1 MYNPNT
7 KNEAKRLRATTF
19 VITKLEE
26 QYGEQWRKVQIVL
39 QFEYTYIIIFFFF
52 FLDLNVLDE
61 CEGPR
66 NMGKLEESYVLLKKS
81 DSSNQD
87 MVRIDR

>member
-1 MYNPNT
+1 MKQRDKEQQLLQSQSWK
-7 KNEAKRLRATTF
+7 KNMRSN
-19 VITKLEE
+19 
-26 QYGEQWRKVQIVL
+26 RKKPKMFQKYDFINII
-39 QFEYTYIIIFFFF
+39 FTHYYIIFF

>member
-1 MYNPNT
+1 MPKIFRNLV
-7 KNEAKRLRATTF
+7 AS
-19 VITKLEE
+19 I
-26 QYGEQWRKVQIVL
+26 
-39 QFEYTYIIIFFFF
+39 QFSPTELYYFL

>member
-1 MYNPNT
+1 MWSKMFCNKGGSILFSP
-7 KNEAKRLRATTF
+7 
-19 VITKLEE
+19 
-26 QYGEQWRKVQIVL
+26 
-39 QFEYTYIIIFFFF
+39 IIIFSH

-66 NMGKLEESYVLLKKS
+66 NMAKLEESYVLLKKS

-87 MVRIDR
+87 MVGIDR